1 MKKGYLRGISANVL
15 LLGTVSFLND
25 LSSEMIM
32 PILPIFITA
41 LGGGG
46 LIVGLVGGLRDSVT
60 SILNVLA
67 GYSSDKIGRRKVFLT
82 SGYLTSAVLKLL
94 LSFSI
99 VWQHILVFTSFER
112 VGKGLRTAP
121 RDAMIADSMPK
132 EKGKGFGIHRALDTS
147 GAILGSVAVF
157 ILFWFLRFE
166 FNLIIF
172 VAAIFA
178 FVSLIPLYLVKERRG
193 KLRDVTL
200 KVGLKEL
207 PKPLKLFIF
216 IAGVF
221 SLSNFSYMF
230 FILKAQEAF
239 VGRFSVGVPILL
251 YVLFNISYAV
261 LAAPF
266 GILSDKLGKG
276 KVILVGYLLFSLT
289 SLGFA
294 FFDSLIAFIILFF
307 LYGMVYG
314 IIDGNQRAFV
324 SDLVSEELRATALG
338 TFHTMI
344 GLITLPAS
352 LIAGFLFEI
361 SPSVTFIFGSVTSLI
376 SVILLLVFKNYFKDR

>member
-1 MKKGYLRGISANVL
+1 
-15 LLGTVSFLND
+15 
-25 LSSEMIM
+25 MIM

-46 LIVGLVGGLRDSVT
+46 MIVGLIGGLRDSIT

-67 GYSSDKIGRRKVFLT
+67 GHWSDKIGRRKIFVA
-82 SGYLTSAVLKLL
+82 SGYLTSAVFRLL

-99 VWQHILVFTSFER
+99 IWQHILVFAGFER
-112 VGKGLRTAP
+112 VGKGLRAAP
-121 RDAMIADSMPK
+121 RDAMIAESMPK

-157 ILFWFLRFE
+157 ILFWFLGFE
-166 FNLIIF
+166 FSLIIF

-216 IAGVF
+216 VAGVF
-221 SLSNFSYMF
+221 SLANFSYMF

-239 VGRFSVGVPILL
+239 MGRSSVGVPILL

-261 LAAPF
+261 LATPF
-266 GILSDKLGKG
+266 GILSDRIGKG
-276 KVILVGYLLFSLT
+276 KVILLGYLLFSLT

-307 LYGMVYG
+307 LYGMVYAM
-314 IIDGNQRAFV
+314 IDGNQRAYV
-324 SDLVSEELRATALG
+324 SDLASEELRATALG
-338 TFHTMI
+338 TFHTTI

-361 SPSVTFIFGSVTSLI
+361 APNATFVYGSVMSLI
-376 SVILLLVFKNYFKDR
+376 SVILFLVFRDYFKD

>member
-82 SGYLTSAVLKLL
+82 SGYLTSAVFKLL

-112 VGKGLRTAP
+112 VGKGLRTPP

-239 VGRFSVGVPILL
+239 VGRISVGVPILL